1 MPKLEKILEKYPFV
15 QRDNLIYILQDIQEY
30 FGYLSEDAIV
40 KVGKYLNL
48 PTAKIY
54 GVATF
59 YNQFRFNAKGK
70 YHIRICNG
78 SSCHVNLNVLILD
91 ELKKMLE
98 IDNEGI
104 TKDGLFSLEETTCMA
119 ACGMG
124 PVMAVNEKYFTNL
137 TIEKITEIIDSYK
150 SMEE

>member
-1 MPKLEKILEKYPFV
+1 MPNLEKILEKYPFV
-15 QRDNLIYILQDIQEY
+15 QRDNLIYILQDIQEQ
-30 FGYLSEDAIV
+30 FGYLSEEAIV

-59 YNQFRFNAKGK
+59 YHHFRFNLKGK

-78 SSCHVNLNVLILD
+78 SSCHVNSNSLIID
-91 ELKKMLE
+91 ELEKILE
-98 IDNEGI
+98 IKNEGI

-119 ACGMG
+119 ACGVG
-124 PVMAVNEKYFTNL
+124 PVMAINEKYYTNL
-137 TIEKITEIIDSYK
+137 TVGKVAEIIDSYK
-150 SMEE
+150 IMEE